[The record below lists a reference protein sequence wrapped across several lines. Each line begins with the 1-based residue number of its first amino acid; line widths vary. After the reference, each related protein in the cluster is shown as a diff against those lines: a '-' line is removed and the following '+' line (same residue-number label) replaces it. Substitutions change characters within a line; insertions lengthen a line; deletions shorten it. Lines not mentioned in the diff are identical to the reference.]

1 MRSILITP
9 LLGVAI
15 TVAAACSSSSNAREC
30 HAGADCVSGAC
41 SADGQCLPTGQVTND
56 ASPATPDASG
66 PTNSTDPRDASVDAT
81 TNGCVPNHDGIIS
94 RQEVPLQA
102 GLHAT
107 YKIGHAETVSTA
119 GVVQA
124 DGSRV
129 WDFSAPLASDVSVIV
144 ETLPLAGKW
153 YAPDFTTASYATALR
168 NDSNLLGV
176 FQTPS
181 AAIQLLGVA
190 SPDNDASS
198 TKLTYDPPVPVLTF
212 PLKKG
217 SAWTTDA
224 TVSGTASGVVLFGTY
239 TEKYESAA
247 DAEGE
252 LETPLGSFHVI
263 RVGVK
268 LTRTVGFLVTTY
280 RTFAF
285 VTECYG
291 TVASVASDENEDN
304 VEFTHAAEIRRIA
317 P

>member
-1 MRSILITP
+1 MRSIVITP
-9 LLGVAI
+9 LLGAAI
-15 TVAAACSSSSNAREC
+15 ALAAACSSSSTREC
-30 HAGADCVSGAC
+30 HAGADCASGVC
-41 SADGQCLPTGQVTND
+41 SADGQCLPTGQPTDD
-56 ASPATPDASG
+56 ASPTQPDAKG
-66 PTNSTDPRDASVDAT
+66 PTNSTDPSDASVDAK
-81 TNGCVPNHDGIIS
+81 TNGCVPNKDGIIS
-94 RQEVPLQA
+94 REEVPLQA

-107 YKIGHAETVSTA
+107 YKVGHAETVSTA
-119 GVVQA
+119 GITQG

-129 WDFSAPLASDVSVIV
+129 WDFSGALASDVSVIV
-144 ETLPLAGKW
+144 ETLPLTGKW
-153 YAPDFTTASYATALR
+153 YAPSFMSGVYATALR
-168 NDSNLLGV
+168 NDSDLLGV
-176 FQTPS
+176 FQTPA

-190 SPDNDASS
+190 SPDDGTSS
-198 TKLTYDPPVPVLTF
+198 TKLVYDPPVPVLTF

-217 SAWTTDA
+217 SAWTTDT

-239 TEKYESAA
+239 TEKYESNA

-252 LETPLGSFHVI
+252 LKTPLGTFHVI
-263 RVGVK
+263 RVAVK

-291 TVASVASDENEDN
+291 TVASVASDENETN